1 MGLFDGQVPESGGE
15 HQKKD
20 DASLWDNIFNST
32 VGTVKDLPQGLWN
45 LGGEV
50 RETAGN
56 VASLPGTTVASVLKN
71 NLGVSPGT
79 AESVGHIAG
88 IPFAGV
94 LPLIGHQANTVDKEL
109 LDTPTSAEGGTAW
122 QMYAKK
128 FPFLANTQE
137 SGERTAVRLKD
148 QAVDTATGDFYESPY
163 VKAYNEGRL
172 GNVLMEDAANVGLVA
187 DIAGGGLTRAAQ
199 VGNMERAGTLA
210 ANAGDAAMPGLRG
223 AGAATERT
231 AGPLLG
237 PVAPQLETVARL
249 SERAGGL
256 GNAVANA
263 PYAALTAPARVPL
276 RWAREADLANIN
288 AIRAPEVDAV
298 AAMTGNRPLQNV
310 IDNTGVASRV
320 GEALQ
325 PVGKFLNESAAR
337 AGFRGGIS
345 REDRARV
352 EEMTRPWR
360 DEVIAAD
367 QSLMHPDE
375 GIAASYL
382 TDQTVNPAN
391 AHMVQ
396 GLMDQP
402 VVDANGA
409 LVAPSPELR
418 DTRAQDLLG
427 EKATAGSVDLY
438 VEALHNPTKM
448 ARLEELRAATEKP
461 RIISAG
467 AVQEAP
473 PAVGERQA
481 MVGRM
486 ELPDREL
493 VKVGAETYPTSA
505 AAEPV
510 LTQVGT
516 VTRPPRSVAGVV
528 PDTQTYA
535 PLDLSG
541 GVPEMYHGSSG
552 ELPEGPATPQGTNG
566 MQNRYGPGLYTTDTG
581 AIGGEYRSKGD
592 AAWDP
597 STGNMYRAEWTG
609 ERPPQVLDLAK
620 PLTDEVRKQ
629 FNYAMNEANAIAGRP
644 PSEFFPKGDYPATG
658 AYESLKSTL
667 SGDVRAGRM
676 TAEQADGVLQRLNL
690 ERLPA
695 AGYDAMAH
703 VGGDTL
709 GDRQHNVLI
718 WLTDGNVSLT
728 RVPPDQIPG
737 ATFQREVPGRSI
749 PLFAEQPLA
758 HYTPDR
764 PGPPM
769 IGGAPAEVVT
779 RPQKPIPI
787 FEDRV
792 GPDVPQQQPLNP
804 DLPPEATGKGWAQ
817 GYGDQ
822 RPITDETA
830 AIRQSE
836 GLGYGPL
843 QSSIDETLRDPSH
856 ALDQGWISESE
867 ARKINQ
873 ANATEEA
880 VNAKIEDNPDYV
892 ATAAEKRVIAQRDKI
907 GASLADRPAYAP
919 AAQRPQLEVGRNIY
933 KAGQEQAAALREAG
947 HDAAADAIEQLTR
960 EAQVTLSQVAEQGT
974 LATSELRGGLLQQPN
989 GRKVSPKLTS
999 QPASSM
1005 VRESGL
1011 TVERELA
1018 PQAFRQYQNIQQ
1030 RVHNAVIDEFA
1041 QQNARTG
1048 ADLARIAGA
1057 DTFDQ
1062 AAVARAAEQGR
1073 LVAYDPNTRM
1083 PVTEAQFTPETMFLP
1098 KELTGAIADM
1108 GKSWAQLTDSNAA
1121 KALRAYDKGMQTWK
1135 MFTLG
1140 LSPRWNVGNLV
1151 GNAMMLATHPGALRP
1166 SSLVDAI
1173 QTLRSPEGLQGQA
1186 LRLSGESFSGA
1197 AEMRNLADK
1206 RLGALVEEGPTSL
1219 VGKGWGKVKQAAG
1232 VGFGINQFI
1241 DDLSHHAVYSAEML
1255 GAKAKNQA
1263 IDRLEAQG
1271 AISKEWAT
1279 EMRSRV
1285 PTAEDAMNSAL
1296 KVAGDF
1302 SNLSR
1307 AEQEVV
1313 RRIFPFYP
1321 WYKHITQ
1328 LAWKFP
1334 LDHPLRAAWAVHLAD
1349 QYGDGQN
1356 RPDWLRGAI
1365 RTPFGYVRGAFNPFP
1380 GGVESPMIPVD
1391 WETGRPSIAPMM
1403 GGVTPAV
1410 STLASLSGYNT
1421 YKNEPMSRPN
1431 GQQGI
1436 EWSQYPY
1443 ILSGLTPQTRFLAD
1457 VAGPTYKGSD
1467 VVRYDTGDPRFVGG
1481 RPMQSSRQ
1489 EFLGPLG
1496 APLLNFTAGTSV
1508 DNANIGEVNAIAA
1521 KKEAATDK
1529 QRRRY
1534 EQQRRRFKV

>member
-15 HQKKD
+15 GKKKD

-32 VGTVKDLPQGLWN
+32 FGTVKDLPQGLWN

-223 AGAATERT
+223 AGAATERA
-231 AGPLLG
+231 AGPLLA
-237 PVAPQLETVARL
+237 PVAPQLETAARL
-249 SERAGGL
+249 AERAGGL

-320 GEALQ
+320 GEALL
-325 PVGKFLNESAAR
+325 PAGRFLNESAAR

-367 QSLMHPDE
+367 KGLMHPDE

-402 VVDANGA
+402 VVGPDGS
-409 LVAPSPELR
+409 LVAPTPEMR
-418 DTRAQDLLG
+418 DAIAKDLLG

-438 VEALHNPTKM
+438 VEALNDPTKM

-473 PAVGERQA
+473 PPVGERQA

-486 ELPDREL
+486 ELPDRQPAYAAS
-493 VKVGAETYPTSA
+493 AETRAA
-505 AAEPV
+505 AAEAQA
-510 LTQVGT
+510 LLADQIELLHGT
-516 VTRPPRSVAGVV
+516 PKAFDEFNTEAVIPTGSWGGAHRAPSYYFTEDPAIANRFAGE
-528 PDTQTYA
+528 QG
-535 PLDLSG
+535 G
-541 GVPEMYHGSSG
+541 GVAHIDPDMPHDQVVQALNEAADRGATVLRDVSRDASG
-552 ELPEGPATPQGTNG
+552 DWQIVPRDQF
-566 MQNRYGPGLYTTDTG
+566 G
-581 AIGGEYRSKGD
+581 AVDPWEYD
-592 AAWDP
+592 YA
-597 STGNMYRAEWTG
+597 
-609 ERPPQVLDLAK
+609 VLDPINEGAPNVRLQSF
-620 PLTDEVRKQ
+620 PDRFMDLTGPVENFPPDLRDALNAESGNVR
-629 FNYAMNEANAIAGRP
+629 RP
-644 PSEFFPKGDYPATG
+644 
-658 AYESLKSTL
+658 
-667 SGDVRAGRM
+667 
-676 TAEQADGVLQRLNL
+676 
-690 ERLPA
+690 
-695 AGYDAMAH
+695 
-703 VGGDTL
+703 GDTL
-709 GDRQHNVLI
+709 AWNEHEQSKVLPQ
-718 WLTDGNVSLT
+718 WLRENGYVGGI
-728 RVPPDQIPG
+728 VPDQGIGEASRSFLVLPEYANASTKESAFLASMGLTPEDYAAGLAPPTPG
-737 ATFQREVPGRSI
+737 
-749 PLFAEQPLA
+749 
-758 HYTPDR
+758 
-764 PGPPM
+764 GP
-769 IGGAPAEVVT
+769 
-779 RPQKPIPI
+779 RKPIPI
-787 FEDRV
+787 YKA
-792 GPDVPQQQPLNP
+792 GTDVPQQQPLNP

-822 RPITDETA
+822 RPISDETA

-960 EAQVTLSQVAEQGT
+960 DAQVTLAQVAEQGT
-974 LATSELRGGLLQQPN
+974 LATSELRGGFLQQPN

-1121 KALRAYDKGMQTWK
+1121 KALRYYDKGMQTWK

-1232 VGFGINQFI
+1232 AGYRINQFI

-1443 ILSGLTPQTRFLAD
+1443 ILSGLAPQTRFLAD

-1508 DNANIGEVNAIAA
+1508 DNANIGELNAIAA

>member
-15 HQKKD
+15 GKKKD

-223 AGAATERT
+223 AGAATERA
-231 AGPLLG
+231 AGPLLA
-237 PVAPQLETVARL
+237 PVAPQLETAARL
-249 SERAGGL
+249 AERAGGL

-409 LVAPSPELR
+409 LVAPTPEMR
-418 DTRAQDLLG
+418 DAIAKDLLG

-438 VEALHNPTKM
+438 VEALNDPTKM
-448 ARLEELRAATEKP
+448 ARLEELRAAGEKP

-473 PAVGERQA
+473 PEPA
-481 MVGRM
+481 
-486 ELPDREL
+486 L
-493 VKVGAETYPTSA
+493 VAQGA
-505 AAEPV
+505 
-510 LTQVGT
+510 
-516 VTRPPRSVAGVV
+516 
-528 PDTQTYA
+528 
-535 PLDLSG
+535 
-541 GVPEMYHGSSG
+541 
-552 ELPEGPATPQGTNG
+552 
-566 MQNRYGPGLYTTDTG
+566 
-581 AIGGEYRSKGD
+581 
-592 AAWDP
+592 
-597 STGNMYRAEWTG
+597 
-609 ERPPQVLDLAK
+609 
-620 PLTDEVRKQ
+620 
-629 FNYAMNEANAIAGRP
+629 
-644 PSEFFPKGDYPATG
+644 
-658 AYESLKSTL
+658 
-667 SGDVRAGRM
+667 
-676 TAEQADGVLQRLNL
+676 
-690 ERLPA
+690 
-695 AGYDAMAH
+695 
-703 VGGDTL
+703 GDTL
-709 GDRQHNVLI
+709 
-718 WLTDGNVSLT
+718 TAT
-728 RVPPDQIPG
+728 R
-737 ATFQREVPGRSI
+737 
-749 PLFAEQPLA
+749 AEP
-758 HYTPDR
+758 
-764 PGPPM
+764 
-769 IGGAPAEVVT
+769 
-779 RPQKPIPI
+779 
-787 FEDRV
+787 
-792 GPDVPQQQPLNP
+792 QQPLNP

-822 RPITDETA
+822 KPVTAETA

-960 EAQVTLSQVAEQGT
+960 DAQVTLAQVAEQGT
-974 LATSELRGGLLQQPN
+974 LATSELRGGFLQQPN

-1121 KALRAYDKGMQTWK
+1121 KALRYYDKGMQTWK

-1443 ILSGLTPQTRFLAD
+1443 ILSGLAPQTRFLAD

-1508 DNANIGEVNAIAA
+1508 DNANIGELNAIAA

>member
-1 MGLFDGQVPESGGE
+1 MGLFDGQVPEGGGE
-15 HQKKD
+15 GKKKD

-210 ANAGDAAMPGLRG
+210 QNAGRFEQA
-223 AGAATERT
+223 
-231 AGPLLG
+231 AGPMLG
-237 PVAPQLETVARL
+237 RAAPQLETAARL

-367 QSLMHPDE
+367 KGLMHPDE

-409 LVAPSPELR
+409 LVAPTPEMR
-418 DTRAQDLLG
+418 DAIAKDLLG

-438 VEALHNPTKM
+438 VEALNDPTKM
-448 ARLEELRAATEKP
+448 ARLEELRAAGEKP

-473 PAVGERQA
+473 PPRPV
-481 MVGRM
+481 
-486 ELPDREL
+486 
-493 VKVGAETYPTSA
+493 
-505 AAEPV
+505 AEPALVPAGTVDAGRV
-510 LTQVGT
+510 LTRLDDSGSLVGT
-516 VTRPPRSVAGVV
+516 VERPEGAYFSTIGADSPYLDSYTGGQYADAGLTGATYVRHPSAANPLVVGEHIDAPSAGWGAMKQLYPEQMAEFESAISRADDLDYMRATDEAAQVRDQAMRDLAAALPFDAAPLFASVAGPGNPLGKTGVLHFIESV
-528 PDTQTYA
+528 GGKAARAAGFDAIDMPGMSEYVALRPESLA
-535 PLDLSG
+535 PYEAQAGHDPRLAEWASAE
-541 GVPEMYHGSSG
+541 PAIAPAS
-552 ELPEGPATPQGTNG
+552 EGP
-566 MQNRYGPGLYTTDTG
+566 L
-581 AIGGEYRSKGD
+581 
-592 AAWDP
+592 
-597 STGNMYRAEWTG
+597 
-609 ERPPQVLDLAK
+609 
-620 PLTDEVRKQ
+620 
-629 FNYAMNEANAIAGRP
+629 
-644 PSEFFPKGDYPATG
+644 
-658 AYESLKSTL
+658 
-667 SGDVRAGRM
+667 
-676 TAEQADGVLQRLNL
+676 
-690 ERLPA
+690 
-695 AGYDAMAH
+695 
-703 VGGDTL
+703 
-709 GDRQHNVLI
+709 
-718 WLTDGNVSLT
+718 
-728 RVPPDQIPG
+728 
-737 ATFQREVPGRSI
+737 
-749 PLFAEQPLA
+749 
-758 HYTPDR
+758 
-764 PGPPM
+764 
-769 IGGAPAEVVT
+769 
-779 RPQKPIPI
+779 
-787 FEDRV
+787 
-792 GPDVPQQQPLNP
+792 VPQQQPLNP

-822 RPITDETA
+822 RPITAETA

-960 EAQVTLSQVAEQGT
+960 DAQVTLAQVAEQGT
-974 LATSELRGGLLQQPN
+974 LATSELRGGFLQQPN

-1121 KALRAYDKGMQTWK
+1121 KALRYYDKGMQTWK

-1140 LSPRWNVGNLV
+1140 LSPRWNVGNIV

-1443 ILSGLTPQTRFLAD
+1443 ILSGLAPQTRFLAD

-1508 DNANIGEVNAIAA
+1508 DNANIGELNAIAA